1 MSRYDWKRQKLLPVP
16 VVVVSGACL
25 NLIGYFL
32 SFGEFLR
39 WRSTCTSALNCTRER
54 FLRWQQYNQ
63 VLADV
68 DQLHARCTDRYGFL
82 TSNLDTSE
90 YYEVRPDLVPMCYF
104 PNSLQLARASISL
117 IGPDVLLRIPLRL
130 LTAMGGID
138 SVASLPNARIVEHH
152 FINVTT
158 HISSTARALSF
169 NPEEFSSPITLCY
182 NDLLTVIMFRMF
194 SSHDG
199 LGPIHVMWYT
209 CLNAK
214 EWWCEFPT
222 LPGIKYHYDFPHSS
236 AAGLTYVVQ
245 CGQSPAT
252 VWSFLRPYLDG
263 VGPLSL
269 VEESDELRLATV
281 SHSTPWVAMEFLETL
296 VSARSVTHI
305 SIRHEELFLRLAN
318 DKILPL
324 GNERLRVLDWAH
336 TQIRLPLMFGT
347 FPPLWSPHTLLVSAL
362 DVANAS
368 RQDDKWIHNVVPMHE
383 FNELCDDENRP
394 LRLSD
399 VMHRLPTLLFS
410 GFNCPIKIALHA
422 LFSKGN
428 RGLRPR
434 ITTHAVICLLN
445 VAGIMRVG
453 ICERTGVWESPRL
466 QRCNIPDLISLFHEF
481 ARRVTPGFV
490 QPEPT
495 FPAYSGLA
503 PGLAVLLFEACRL
516 DSTMTRPDLIED
528 SHLEEFGEPG
538 PEFMCNICSIRHNGN
553 QEHGNNIW
561 ASTHA
566 TRDRILR
573 EKHHYTPHFHG
584 RDQPS
589 LCLLDPT
596 FPVQLD
602 SFMSHA
608 EKTDRPVTVVVYVPA
623 YHSESAER
631 VALLN
636 RLAVTW
642 NLTTGDLE
650 ELSAGRYYLHP
661 ITLLLE
667 PEMRV
672 CFICDLHDP
681 NRDYTYVDPSST
693 A

>member
-1 MSRYDWKRQKLLPVP
+1 M
-16 VVVVSGACL
+16 
-25 NLIGYFL
+25 
-32 SFGEFLR
+32 
-39 WRSTCTSALNCTRER
+39 
-54 FLRWQQYNQ
+54 
-63 VLADV
+63 
-68 DQLHARCTDRYGFL
+68 YGFL

-90 YYEVRPDLVPMCYF
+90 YYEVRPDLVPISYF
-104 PNSLQLARASISL
+104 PNSLQLARASVSL
-117 IGPDVLLRIPLRL
+117 LGPDVLLRVPLRL

-138 SVASLPNARIVEHH
+138 SLASLPNARIVEHH

-158 HISSTARALSF
+158 PILSTARALSF

-182 NDLLTVIMFRMF
+182 NDQLTVIVFRMS
-194 SSHDG
+194 SSHDD
-199 LGPIHVMWYT
+199 LGPVLVMWYT

-222 LPGIKYHYDFPHSS
+222 LPAIKYHYDVLPFS

-245 CGQSPAT
+245 SAQSPAT
-252 VWSFLRPYLDG
+252 AWSFLRPHLDG
-263 VGPLSL
+263 VGPLSP
-269 VEESDELRLATV
+269 VKESDEFRLATV
-281 SHSTPWVAMEFLETL
+281 SHSTPWVAMEFLGTL
-296 VSARSVTHI
+296 VSARSVTHV
-305 SIRHEELFLRLAN
+305 SIRHEEFFLRLAN
-318 DKILPL
+318 DKFPPL
-324 GNERLRVLDWAH
+324 GSELLRVLDWAH

-347 FPPLWSPHTLLVSAL
+347 LPRSWSPHNSLVSAL
-362 DVANAS
+362 DVANAT
-368 RQDDKWIHNVVPMHE
+368 RQDDKWLHNVVPMYD
-383 FNELCDDENRP
+383 FNELCNDENRP
-394 LRLSD
+394 LRDSD
-399 VMHRLPTLLFS
+399 VVHRLATLLGS
-410 GFNCPIKIALHA
+410 GFYCPIVRALHS

-434 ITTHAVICLLN
+434 ITTHAVISLLN
-445 VAGIMRVG
+445 AAGIMRRR
-453 ICERTGVWESPRL
+453 ICEETGVWASPRL
-466 QRCNIPDLISLFHEF
+466 HRCNIPDLISLFHDF
-481 ARRVTPGFV
+481 ARRVTPAFV
-490 QPEPT
+490 LPEHT
-495 FPAYSGLA
+495 FPGFSE
-503 PGLAVLLFEACRL
+503 PAVLLFEACRL
-516 DSTMTRPDLIED
+516 DSNMTRPDLIED
-528 SHLEEFGEPG
+528 SHLEEYAEPG
-538 PEFMCNICSIRHNGN
+538 PKYMCNICSIKHNGN

-573 EKHHYTPHFHG
+573 EDNYYTPHFYG

-608 EKTDRPVTVVVYVPA
+608 EKIDSAVTVVVYVPA

-636 RLAVTW
+636 RFAVTW
-642 NLTTGDLE
+642 SLTPGDLE

-681 NRDYTYVDPSST
+681 NCDYTYVDPTST